1 MRIMIDII
9 TMLMH
14 TSAIILIGEDVN
26 RIKTILKQGMNVN
39 MHAQDGVK
47 YKVLYVY
54 STIYKVLAF
63 IIYYV
68 ISFKDFLSYATLGNN
83 KKTIDVHTN
92 SEYHPPPVKTHD
104 DLSKKEKCHGELLK
118 HCENT
123 KHDWGRGKFCGTF
136 ENSF

>member
-54 STIYKVLAF
+54 STIYKVKYSLY
-63 IIYYV
+63 I
-68 ISFKDFLSYATLGNN
+68 T
-83 KKTIDVHTN
+83 
-92 SEYHPPPVKTHD
+92 
-104 DLSKKEKCHGELLK
+104 
-118 HCENT
+118 
-123 KHDWGRGKFCGTF
+123 
-136 ENSF
+136 